1 MADRGELV
9 SCGRHGARPAA
20 FVCRHVLE
28 GLRTGARVGF
38 HTPNDAANDD
48 QAWCDAC
55 ERVRARE
62 GEMEQPLGSLRRHPT
77 DLPRLLPPGPGA
89 QSGMLSRTRRS
100 ARLRTVAPARLRPK
114 CLLSPQAPALDH
126 GLNRISLLPRDVT
139 KSERRCCHE
148 APRTRSRFPMRSISP
163 EYYRSCVR
171 SKPDHSQAH
180 SQVCRRRAAP
190 APAQAACRH
199 QVLARTS

>member
-62 GEMEQPLGSLRRHPT
+62 GEWN
-77 DLPRLLPPGPGA
+77 DLSEAYADIQLICRDCFH
-89 QSGMLSRTRRS
+89 Q
-100 ARLRTVAPARLRPK
+100 ARA
-114 CLLSPQAPALDH
+114 
-126 GLNRISLLPRDVT
+126 LNRG
-139 KSERRCCHE
+139 C
-148 APRTRSRFPMRSISP
+148 
-163 EYYRSCVR
+163 
-171 SKPDHSQAH
+171 
-180 SQVCRRRAAP
+180 
-190 APAQAACRH
+190 
-199 QVLARTS
+199 